1 MARTRITNNS
11 RKAAKAARAAIR
23 ASKNAALHDICRDL
37 YEASV
42 QNNGRIPHRY
52 VSDVVN
58 ELKPTWS
65 WLTRDIINSHL
76 IKYKKNLE
84 GIKKTKKSDDPS
96 LVGFEIMQSS
106 KTQISHISG
115 TSSNNSRDRCSSAT
129 MANDDRS
136 KNPKVADRLV
146 LPILKT
152 SSAKGIT

>member
-37 YEASV
+37 CEASV

-52 VSDVVN
+52 VSDIVN

-76 IKYKKNLE
+76 IKYKR
-84 GIKKTKKSDDPS
+84 I
-96 LVGFEIMQSS
+96 
-106 KTQISHISG
+106 
-115 TSSNNSRDRCSSAT
+115 
-129 MANDDRS
+129 
-136 KNPKVADRLV
+136 
-146 LPILKT
+146 
-152 SSAKGIT
+152 